1 MGDGFVASMSI
12 EGVLSGRDDPETAL
26 KAAASIYGTYIS
38 RMRFV
43 MREIGEFR
51 TSRTLLPARKVWQI
65 GDSIFGLV
73 RSLGEAALE
82 IEDLYAHLVR
92 DVGAK
97 RKWLEKAIILRRY
110 VPREDMIPA
119 DLNWGR
125 IEKGTRRAAEKIF
138 SDALSLG
145 N

>member
-1 MGDGFVASMSI
+1 
-12 EGVLSGRDDPETAL
+12 
-26 KAAASIYGTYIS
+26 
-38 RMRFV
+38 
-43 MREIGEFR
+43 
-51 TSRTLLPARKVWQI
+51 
-65 GDSIFGLV
+65 
-73 RSLGEAALE
+73 LGEAALE